1 MAVDKETA
9 LQGGDLV
16 VMAKKL
22 RLMVYKNIKVS
33 KMKTYA
39 CLYVAARGAAA
50 GELTGEGGG
59 GIDGCWRSN
68 NYTGL

>member
-22 RLMVYKNIKVS
+22 RLMVYKNQKSEQDEEHMLVY
-33 KMKTYA
+33 M
-39 CLYVAARGAAA
+39 
-50 GELTGEGGG
+50 
-59 GIDGCWRSN
+59 
-68 NYTGL
+68 